1 MFGKNL
7 QEINTKYTKSK
18 NINVSKKAQVQ
29 TYCNSA
35 EASPTSNTAIA
46 NSFGTYI
53 KKGGASVII

>member
-29 TYCNSA
+29 TY
-35 EASPTSNTAIA
+35 PTSNTAIA